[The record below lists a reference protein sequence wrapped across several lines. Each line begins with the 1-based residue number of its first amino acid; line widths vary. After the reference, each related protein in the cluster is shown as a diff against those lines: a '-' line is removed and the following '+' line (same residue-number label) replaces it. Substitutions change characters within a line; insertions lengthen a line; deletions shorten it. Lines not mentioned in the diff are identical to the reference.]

1 MHGKCIH
8 LRSLS
13 LFLCIKKS
21 KKEGT
26 FFPRTKNILSLRRKK
41 VCQWQQSSAEEKTRD
56 KKDRALENKKAT
68 IRKVSYSFMLG
79 TNKHIMYMSGRKEII
94 YLSKILP
101 LWACQENLH
110 ECKRGF
116 VGCICINGKK
126 AKADFSHYLYLFPIC
141 QNMDQIW
148 AKSFKL

>member
-1 MHGKCIH
+1 MQKCFVNIFFARGREYSFINRAFSAACERYLLLGSSFNPAIINARKMHPS
-8 LRSLS
+8 SLS
-13 LFLCIKKS
+13 LAFLCIKKS

-101 LWACQENLH
+101 L
-110 ECKRGF
+110 
-116 VGCICINGKK
+116 
-126 AKADFSHYLYLFPIC
+126 
-141 QNMDQIW
+141 
-148 AKSFKL
+148 